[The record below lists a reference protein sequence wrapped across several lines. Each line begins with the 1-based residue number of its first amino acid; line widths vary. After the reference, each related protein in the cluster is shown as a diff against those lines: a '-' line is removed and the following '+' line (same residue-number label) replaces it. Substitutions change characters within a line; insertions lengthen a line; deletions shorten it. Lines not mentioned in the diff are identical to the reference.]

1 MVGCRVKLD
10 AHRNLGENNREVV
23 DKGYAC
29 GEFPWREL
37 LVESEMTVHCGTV
50 GLAFLAVQLLRCP
63 LQSYHGRDG
72 YCCDGHLAIDS
83 DYGIGC
89 HCCFGCS

>member
-1 MVGCRVKLD
+1 MVGCQVKLD

-23 DKGYAC
+23 DKDYTQIDLRGV
-29 GEFPWREL
+29 PWREL

-72 YCCDGHLAIDS
+72 YCSDGHPTIDS
-83 DYGIGC
+83 DYD
-89 HCCFGCS
+89 